1 MNNFFQNNKFDKPIL
16 ILEQSQSI
24 VAKIFIL
31 CFTGLMIF
39 TMFLG
44 VGSIALDEIKFKITG
59 LILLIFAPFAYFYI
73 LKIKQ
78 ILCYD
83 NFLIVK
89 YPFWQSIFYYDDI
102 RYYWHN
108 FRMQTLQLF
117 SKKRKFVLFM
127 RVVFVSYYLFDK
139 NDIKKFENFLES
151 KNIHSYRFKLF

>member
-1 MNNFFQNNKFDKPIL
+1 MDKISKNNVLNEPVF
-16 ILEQSQSI
+16 ILEQSHSTRG
-24 VAKIFIL
+24 KIFKLKFVALTIFSIFLGIL
-31 CFTGLMIF
+31 CIT
-39 TMFLG
+39 T
-44 VGSIALDEIKFKITG
+44 DDIKFKIGG
-59 LILLIFAPFAYFYI
+59 LFFLFGPITFIFV
-73 LKIKQ
+73 LEMKKI
-78 ILCYD
+78 ICFD
-83 NFLIVK
+83 DFLIVK

-151 KNIHSYRFKLF
+151 KNIYSYRFKLF

>member
-1 MNNFFQNNKFDKPIL
+1 MDKISKNNIL
-16 ILEQSQSI
+16 NEPVFILEQLHSTRG
-24 VAKIFIL
+24 KIFKFKFVALTIFSIFIGIL
-31 CFTGLMIF
+31 C
-39 TMFLG
+39 
-44 VGSIALDEIKFKITG
+44 IATDEIKFKIGG
-59 LILLIFAPFAYFYI
+59 LFFLFAPITFIFV
-73 LKIKQ
+73 LEMKKI
-78 ILCYD
+78 ICYD

-151 KNIHSYRFKLF
+151 KNIHRYRFNLF